1 MKPSHIS
8 RVVIGPTTLTGES
21 HTGIIS
27 SEMTD
32 NATFTWQA
40 VQQLVHVIRQG
51 ERSYTGP

>member
-21 HTGIIS
+21 RTGIIS